1 MTRGQGLAIG
11 IVSFLAGV
19 AVGMLFAP
27 KSGKELRKELKEKLE
42 NATDLYGNINFSNLT
57 EDDVERELTQKD
69 IR

>member
-1 MTRGQGLAIG
+1 MTRGQGIAIG

-27 KSGKELRKELKEKLE
+27 KSGKELRKELKEKIE

-57 EDDVERELTQKD
+57 EDEVDRELTQKNM
-69 IR
+69 R

>member
-27 KSGKELRKELKEKLE
+27 KSGKELRKELRKKIED
-42 NATDLYGNINFSNLT
+42 ATDLYGNINFSNLT
-57 EDDVERELTQKD
+57 EDEVERELTQKVS
-69 IR
+69 R

>member
-57 EDDVERELTQKD
+57 EDDVERELTQKN